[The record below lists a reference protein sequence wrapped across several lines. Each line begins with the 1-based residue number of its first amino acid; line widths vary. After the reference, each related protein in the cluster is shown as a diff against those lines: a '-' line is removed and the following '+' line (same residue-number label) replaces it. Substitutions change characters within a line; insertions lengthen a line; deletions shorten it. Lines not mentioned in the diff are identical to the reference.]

1 MKKMMIL
8 MVAAMAAI
16 FTAAAPAPATEKAP
30 EKTPATAT
38 TPADA
43 PAVTRETRT
52 YDYRDFD
59 GIEAGWIYKVEVTQ
73 ARSYSVRVEAPD
85 YVMPYLAVT
94 VQGGRLR
101 LDISSLPRDIRRLIE
116 RGNHAVNAYITLPE
130 LSEVRLSGAARMTA
144 SGAFSTGDR
153 AFHLFMS
160 GAARLEGLDINARK
174 GEIDASGAAYIH
186 MAATFIRLDA
196 DLSSAVNCVMDGNV
210 GDALVELSGASFLNL
225 RGELGSA
232 EVRASGASGFTLEGP
247 ADALHADASG
257 ASKIYAEKAP
267 VRAAEV
273 ELSGASVCRIE
284 VAERLTVDL
293 SGASKCRYRGP
304 ERLALDVRSIARGS
318 SLTRL

>member
-101 LDISSLPRDIRRLIE
+101 LDISSLPRDIRRIIE
-116 RGNHAVNAYITLPE
+116 RGNHAINAYITLPE

-144 SGAFSTGDR
+144 EGAFSTGDR

-293 SGASKCRYRGP
+293 SGASKCRYHGP

>member
-8 MVAAMAAI
+8 MVAAALAM
-16 FTAAAPAPATEKAP
+16 APATANA
-30 EKTPATAT
+30 PATAKAPVTET
-38 TPADA
+38 TPAPA

-59 GIEAGWIYKVEVTQ
+59 GVEAGWIYKVEVEQ

-85 YVMPYLAVT
+85 YVMPYIKVS
-94 VQGGRLR
+94 VQGGRLQ

-116 RGNHAVNAYITLPE
+116 RGNHAVNAYITMPE

-144 SGAFSTGDR
+144 KGAFTPGDKP
-153 AFHLFMS
+153 FHIHMS
-160 GAARLEGLDINARK
+160 GASRLEGLDVSARK

-186 MAATFIRLDA
+186 LAATFISLDA
-196 DLSSAVNCVMDGNV
+196 DLSSAVNCVLEGNV
-210 GDALVELSGASFLNL
+210 GDASVELSGASFLSL

-232 EVRASGASGFTLEGP
+232 DVRASGASGFTLEGP

-257 ASKIYAEKAP
+257 AAKIYAEKAP
-267 VRAAEV
+267 VREAEI

-284 VAERLTVDL
+284 AAERLAVDL
-293 SGASKCRYRGP
+293 DGASRCRYRGP
-304 ERLALDVRSIARGS
+304 ERLVLDVRSVARGS
-318 SLTRL
+318 TLTRL